1 MPYFSLVEQDEIQ
14 LIRDAQAGNRSAFA
28 SLYDAYLDRVY
39 RYVYFRT
46 HHKETAE
53 DLTATVFVKALEKLS
68 SFDPEKAGFTTWLYT
83 IARNA
88 LTDHYRRRKP
98 DTDIEDVWDTLASG
112 EDIPADTDVR
122 ARLTQVQDLMKDL
135 PAAQREIVLL
145 RVWDELSYA
154 EIAEVTGKSEA
165 ASKMAFSRA
174 VATLRKRAPD
184 ALLVLLLALPVIR

>member
-1 MPYFSLVEQDEIQ
+1 MEHAELQ
-14 LIRDAQAGNRSAFA
+14 LIRDAQAGNRYAFA

-39 RYVYFRT
+39 RYIYFRT

-53 DLTATVFVKALEKLS
+53 DLAASVFVKALEKLP
-68 SFDPEKAGFTTWLYT
+68 SFDPGKAGFTTWLYA

-88 LTDHYRRRKP
+88 LTDHYRRQKP
-98 DTDIEDVWDTLASG
+98 DVDVEDVWDTLASG

-122 ARLTQVQDLMKDL
+122 ARLAKVQELMKDL

-184 ALLVLLLALPVIR
+184 ALLVLLLAVPFLPLKPL

>member
-1 MPYFSLVEQDEIQ
+1 MEQEELQ
-14 LIRDAQAGNRSAFA
+14 LIRDAQAGNRHAFA

-68 SFDPEKAGFTTWLYT
+68 SFDGEKAGFATWLYA
-83 IARNA
+83 IARNT
-88 LTDHYRRRKP
+88 LTDHYRRQKP
-98 DTDIEDVWDTLASG
+98 DVDVEDVWDTLASG
-112 EDIPADTDVR
+112 EDIPGDTDTR
-122 ARLTQVQDLMKDL
+122 ARLAKVQELMKDL

-184 ALLVLLLALPVIR
+184 ALLVLFLALPVIR

>member
-1 MPYFSLVEQDEIQ
+1 MDQAELQ
-14 LIRDAQAGNRSAFA
+14 LIRDAQAGNRRAFA

-53 DLTATVFVKALEKLS
+53 DITAGVFVKALEKIS
-68 SFDPEKAGFTTWLYT
+68 SFDAGKAGFTTWLYA

-98 DTDIEDVWDTLASG
+98 DADLEDVWDTLASG
-112 EDIPADTDVR
+112 EDIPADTDAR
-122 ARLTQVQDLMKDL
+122 ARLARVQDLMKDL

-154 EIAEVTGKSEA
+154 EIAAVTGKSEA

-184 ALLVLLLALPVIR
+184 ALLVLLLALPVIRSPYA